1 MKVAIVIPTRG
12 DRPDLT
18 GNLLTLIDGQTRKP
32 DHVILVDYPAIDKTP
47 DLVPRYKEGFKEA
60 FSTFGCDL
68 AICTEDDDWYA
79 PTYVETIVAAFEKA
93 NRPDVL
99 GIDRTLYYNI
109 ITNKYVMLN
118 HPGRASMMSMAFGPG
133 VMNMEWCGDEY
144 TYLDWHIWTKDKK
157 LRKVSVHLP
166 MIAVG
171 IKHGIGLCGGGGHV
185 ADWGHYKQV
194 DADWSY
200 LSTIITDEKQIEFYK
215 QIQADATKSV

>member
-12 DRPDLT
+12 DRKPLT
-18 GNLLTLIDGQTRKP
+18 DNLLKLIEGQTRKP
-32 DHVILVDYPAIDKTP
+32 DHVIIVDYPPKDAIP
-47 DLVPRYKEGFKEA
+47 DLVPRYREGLTKA
-60 FSTFGCDL
+60 FSLYGCDL
-68 AICTEDDDWYA
+68 AICLEDDDWYA
-79 PTYVETIVAAFEKA
+79 PNYVETIIARFEWA

-109 ITNKYVMLN
+109 ITNKYVMLH

-157 LRKVSVHLP
+157 LRKVSVPLP

-185 ADWGHYKQV
+185 ANWGHYKQT
-194 DADWSY
+194 DADWSF

-215 QIQADATKSV
+215 QIQANATKSV